1 MIGYDSKIVYDEI
14 IYVIDIV
21 STKMTNTIATN
32 ISINSN
38 DKKVRYKM
46 SC

>member
-14 IYVIDIV
+14 IYVTDIV

>member
-21 STKMTNTIATN
+21 STKMTNTLATN